1 MGSIDAYKRQL
12 LDSNSSTSS
21 QYTLV
26 KRVAYH
32 LSSRLPSNI
41 AIEDLVQAGMEGL
54 LQAQKVFD
62 ASRGINF
69 ELFAKTRIRGAMLD
83 EVRRISFSTRNVIST
98 KRKQDEII
106 RDLTQKL
113 GRQPKNIEV
122 ASELG
127 ISIEEYESDRL
138 LAGSAEFVSTDD
150 SPEAFEE
157 IDENRGGPEAE
168 LEQSEDIEALASAIE
183 KLPERSQQILALY
196 YQEEMN
202 LKEIGEILN
211 VSESRISQILSETAG
226 KLRKL
231 MSA

>member
-1 MGSIDAYKRQL
+1 MASIDAYKRQL

-21 QYTLV
+21 QYSLV

-62 ASRGINF
+62 ASRGVNF

-98 KRKQDEII
+98 KQKQDKVI

-113 GRQPKNIEV
+113 GRQPKNTEV

-127 ISIEEYESDRL
+127 ISIKEYDSDRL
-138 LAGSAEFVSTDD
+138 LAGSAEFISTDE

-168 LEQSEDIEALASAIE
+168 LEQAEDIEALVSAIE

-202 LKEIGEILN
+202 LKEIGEILS

-231 MSA
+231 MPA

>member
-1 MGSIDAYKRQL
+1 MASIDAYKRQL

-21 QYTLV
+21 QYSLV

-98 KRKQDEII
+98 KRKQDDII

-122 ASELG
+122 AASWASLLRNTRAIG
-127 ISIEEYESDRL
+127 CSRAAQSSLARMNLQKLLKKLMKTEEAPKRNWSKRKILPQL
-138 LAGSAEFVSTDD
+138 L
-150 SPEAFEE
+150 
-157 IDENRGGPEAE
+157 
-168 LEQSEDIEALASAIE
+168 ALASAKEIE
-183 KLPERSQQILALY
+183 KLPER
-196 YQEEMN
+196 
-202 LKEIGEILN
+202 
-211 VSESRISQILSETAG
+211 
-226 KLRKL
+226 
-231 MSA
+231 

>member
-1 MGSIDAYKRQL
+1 MASIDAYKRQL

-21 QYTLV
+21 QYSLV

-62 ASRGINF
+62 TSRGINF

-98 KRKQDEII
+98 KRKQDDVI

-202 LKEIGEILN
+202 LKEIGEILS

>member
-1 MGSIDAYKRQL
+1 MASIDAYKRQL

-21 QYTLV
+21 QYSLV

-106 RDLTQKL
+106 RDLTQRL

-138 LAGSAEFVSTDD
+138 LAGSAEFVSTDE
-150 SPEAFEE
+150 SPDAFEE
-157 IDENRGGPEAE
+157 IDESRGSPEAE
-168 LEQSEDIEALASAIE
+168 LEQAEDIEALASAIE

-202 LKEIGEILN
+202 LKEIGEILS

>member
-1 MGSIDAYKRQL
+1 MASIDAYKRQL

-62 ASRGINF
+62 ASRGVNF

-83 EVRRISFSTRNVIST
+83 EVRRISFSTRSVIST
-98 KRKQDEII
+98 KQKQDKVI

-113 GRQPKNIEV
+113 GRQPKNTEV
-122 ASELG
+122 ASQLG
-127 ISIEEYESDRL
+127 ISIKEYESDRL
-138 LAGSAEFVSTDD
+138 LAGSAELISTDE
-150 SPEAFEE
+150 SSEAFEE

-168 LEQSEDIEALASAIE
+168 LEQAEDLEALASAIE

-202 LKEIGEILN
+202 LKEIGEILS

-231 MSA
+231 MPA

>member
-1 MGSIDAYKRQL
+1 MASIDAYKRQL

-21 QYTLV
+21 QYSLV

-41 AIEDLVQAGMEGL
+41 AIEDLIQAGMEGL

-98 KRKQDEII
+98 KRKQEDII

-113 GRQPKNIEV
+113 GRQPKNMEV

-157 IDENRGGPEAE
+157 IDENRGGPESE
-168 LEQSEDIEALASAIE
+168 LEQTEDIEALASAIK

-202 LKEIGEILN
+202 LKEIGEILS

-231 MSA
+231 MPS

>member
-1 MGSIDAYKRQL
+1 MASIDAYKRQL

-98 KRKQDEII
+98 KRKQDEIV
-106 RDLTQKL
+106 RELTQKL
-113 GRQPKNIEV
+113 GRQPKNTEV
-122 ASELG
+122 ASELR
-127 ISIEEYESDRL
+127 ISIEEYESNRL
-138 LAGSAEFVSTDD
+138 LAGSAEFVSTDE

-168 LEQSEDIEALASAIE
+168 LEQAQDIEALASAIE

-202 LKEIGEILN
+202 LKEIGEILS

-226 KLRKL
+226 KLRRL

>member
-12 LDSNSSTSS
+12 LDFNSSTSS
-21 QYTLV
+21 QYSLV

-106 RDLTQKL
+106 RDLTQRL

-122 ASELG
+122 AGELG

-138 LAGSAEFVSTDD
+138 LAGSAEFVSTDE
-150 SPEAFEE
+150 SPDAFEE
-157 IDENRGGPEAE
+157 IDESRGSPEAE
-168 LEQSEDIEALASAIE
+168 LEQAEDIGALASAIE

-202 LKEIGEILN
+202 LKEIGEILS

>member
-1 MGSIDAYKRQL
+1 MASIDAYKRQL
-12 LDSNSSTSS
+12 LDFNSSTSS
-21 QYTLV
+21 QYSLV

-69 ELFAKTRIRGAMLD
+69 ELFAKTRIRGAMLY

-98 KRKQDEII
+98 KRKLEEII
-106 RDLTQKL
+106 RDLTQRL

-122 ASELG
+122 AAELG

-138 LAGSAEFVSTDD
+138 LAGSAEFVSTDE
-150 SPEAFEE
+150 SPDAFEE
-157 IDENRGGPEAE
+157 IDESRGSPEAE
-168 LEQSEDIEALASAIE
+168 LEQAEDIGALASAIE

-202 LKEIGEILN
+202 LKEIGEILS

>member
-1 MGSIDAYKRQL
+1 MASIDAYKRQL

-21 QYTLV
+21 QYSLV

-62 ASRGINF
+62 TSRGINF

-98 KRKQDEII
+98 KRKQDDVI

>member
-1 MGSIDAYKRQL
+1 MASIDAYKRQL
-12 LDSNSSTSS
+12 LDSDSSTSS
-21 QYTLV
+21 KYSLV

-62 ASRGINF
+62 TSRGINF

-98 KRKQDEII
+98 KRKQDEIM
-106 RDLTQKL
+106 RELTQKL
-113 GRQPKNIEV
+113 GRQPKSTEV
-122 ASELG
+122 AIELG

-138 LAGSAEFVSTDD
+138 LAGSAELVSTDE

-157 IDENRGGPEAE
+157 IDENRGSPEAE
-168 LEQSEDIEALASAIE
+168 LERTEEIEALALAIE
-183 KLPERSQQILALY
+183 KLPERSQQVLALY

-202 LKEIGEILN
+202 LKEIGEILS
-211 VSESRISQILSETAG
+211 VSESRVSQILSETAS

-231 MSA
+231 MAA

>member
-1 MGSIDAYKRQL
+1 MASIDAYKRQL
-12 LDSNSSTSS
+12 LDSDSSTSS
-21 QYTLV
+21 QYSLV

-54 LQAQKVFD
+54 LQAQKAFD

-113 GRQPKNIEV
+113 GRQPKNTEV
-122 ASELG
+122 AGELG

-138 LAGSAEFVSTDD
+138 LAGSAEFISTDE

-157 IDENRGGPEAE
+157 IDQNQGGPEAE
-168 LEQSEDIEALASAIE
+168 LEQSEDIEALASAIN

-202 LKEIGEILN
+202 LKEIGEILS

>member
-1 MGSIDAYKRQL
+1 MASIDAYKRQL

-54 LQAQKVFD
+54 LQAQRVFD

-98 KRKQDEII
+98 KRKQDEIV
-106 RDLTQKL
+106 RELTQKL
-113 GRQPKNIEV
+113 GRQPKNTEV

-127 ISIEEYESDRL
+127 ISIEEYESNRL
-138 LAGSAEFVSTDD
+138 LAGSAEFVSTDE

-168 LEQSEDIEALASAIE
+168 LEQAQDIEALASAIE

-202 LKEIGEILN
+202 LKEIGEILS

-226 KLRKL
+226 KLRRL

>member
-1 MGSIDAYKRQL
+1 MASIDAYKRQL

-21 QYTLV
+21 QYSLV

-32 LSSRLPSNI
+32 LSSRLPNNI

-83 EVRRISFSTRNVIST
+83 EVRRISFSTRNVVST

-106 RDLTQKL
+106 RDLTQRL

-122 ASELG
+122 AGELG

-138 LAGSAEFVSTDD
+138 LAGSAEFVSTDE
-150 SPEAFEE
+150 SPDAFEE
-157 IDENRGGPEAE
+157 IDESRGSPEAQ
-168 LEQSEDIEALASAIE
+168 LEQAEDIGALASAIE

-202 LKEIGEILN
+202 LKEIGEILS

>member
-1 MGSIDAYKRQL
+1 MASIDAYKRQL

-21 QYTLV
+21 QYSLV

-54 LQAQKVFD
+54 LQARKVFD
-62 ASRGINF
+62 TSRGVNF

-113 GRQPKNIEV
+113 GRQPKNIEI
-122 ASELG
+122 ASEMG

-157 IDENRGGPEAE
+157 IDENRGGPESE
-168 LEQSEDIEALASAIE
+168 LEQTEDIEALASAIK

-202 LKEIGEILN
+202 LKEIGEILS

-231 MSA
+231 MPS

>member
-1 MGSIDAYKRQL
+1 MASIDAYKRQL

-21 QYTLV
+21 QYSLV

-106 RDLTQKL
+106 RDLTQRL

-122 ASELG
+122 AGELG

-138 LAGSAEFVSTDD
+138 LAGSAEFVSTDE
-150 SPEAFEE
+150 SPDAFEE
-157 IDENRGGPEAE
+157 IDESRGSPEAE
-168 LEQSEDIEALASAIE
+168 LEQAEDIGALASAIE

-202 LKEIGEILN
+202 LKEIGEILS

-231 MSA
+231 MTA

>member
-1 MGSIDAYKRQL
+1 MASIDAYKRQL

-21 QYTLV
+21 QYSLV

-138 LAGSAEFVSTDD
+138 LAGSAEFVSTDE

-168 LEQSEDIEALASAIE
+168 LEQAEDIEALASAIE

-202 LKEIGEILN
+202 LKEIGEILS

>member
-1 MGSIDAYKRQL
+1 MASIDAYKRQL

-21 QYTLV
+21 QYSLV

-122 ASELG
+122 ARELG
-127 ISIEEYESDRL
+127 VSIEEYESDRL

-157 IDENRGGPEAE
+157 IDENRAGPEAE
-168 LEQSEDIEALASAIE
+168 LEQADEIEALASAIE

-202 LKEIGEILN
+202 LKEIGEILS

>member
-1 MGSIDAYKRQL
+1 MASIDAYKRQL

-21 QYTLV
+21 QYSLV

-62 ASRGINF
+62 TSRGINF
-69 ELFAKTRIRGAMLD
+69 ELFAKARIRGAMLD

-98 KRKQDEII
+98 KRKQDDVI

>member
-1 MGSIDAYKRQL
+1 MASIDAYKRQL

-98 KRKQDEII
+98 KRKQDEIV

-113 GRQPKNIEV
+113 GRQPKNTEV

-127 ISIEEYESDRL
+127 ISIEEYESNRL
-138 LAGSAEFVSTDD
+138 LAGSAEFISTDE

-168 LEQSEDIEALASAIE
+168 LEQAEDIEALASAIE

-202 LKEIGEILN
+202 LKEIGEILS

>member
-1 MGSIDAYKRQL
+1 MASIDAYKRQL

-21 QYTLV
+21 QYSLV

-62 ASRGINF
+62 ASRGVNF

-98 KRKQDEII
+98 KQKQDKVI

-113 GRQPKNIEV
+113 GRQPKNTEV
-122 ASELG
+122 ASQLG
-127 ISIEEYESDRL
+127 ISIKEYESDRL
-138 LAGSAEFVSTDD
+138 LAGSAEFISTDE

-168 LEQSEDIEALASAIE
+168 LEQAEDLEALASAIE

-202 LKEIGEILN
+202 LKEIGEILS

-231 MSA
+231 MPA

>member
-1 MGSIDAYKRQL
+1 MASIDAYKRQL
-12 LDSNSSTSS
+12 LESNSSTSS

-32 LSSRLPSNI
+32 LSSRLPRNI
-41 AIEDLVQAGMEGL
+41 AIEDLVQSGMEGL

-113 GRQPKNIEV
+113 GRQPKSIEV

-138 LAGSAEFVSTDD
+138 LAGSAEFVSSDE

-157 IDENRGGPEAE
+157 IDESQGGPEAE
-168 LEQSEDIEALASAIE
+168 LEQVEDIEALASAIE

-202 LKEIGEILN
+202 LKEIGEILS
-211 VSESRISQILSETAG
+211 VSESRISQILSETAS

-231 MSA
+231 MQA

>member
-1 MGSIDAYKRQL
+1 MASIDAYKRQL

-21 QYTLV
+21 QYSLV

-113 GRQPKNIEV
+113 GRQPKNTEV
-122 ASELG
+122 ARELG
-127 ISIEEYESDRL
+127 VSIEEYDSDRL
-138 LAGSAEFVSTDD
+138 LAGSAEFVSTDE

-168 LEQSEDIEALASAIE
+168 LEQAEDIEALASAIE

-202 LKEIGEILN
+202 LKEIGEILS

-231 MSA
+231 MST

>member
-1 MGSIDAYKRQL
+1 MASIDAYKRQL
-12 LDSNSSTSS
+12 LDFNSSTSS
-21 QYTLV
+21 QYSLV

-106 RDLTQKL
+106 RDLTQRL

-122 ASELG
+122 AGELG

-138 LAGSAEFVSTDD
+138 LAGSAEFVSTDE
-150 SPEAFEE
+150 SPDAFEE
-157 IDENRGGPEAE
+157 IDESRGSPEAE
-168 LEQSEDIEALASAIE
+168 LEQAEDIGALASAIE

-202 LKEIGEILN
+202 LKEIGEILS

>member
-1 MGSIDAYKRQL
+1 MASIDAYKRQL

-21 QYTLV
+21 QYSLV

-62 ASRGINF
+62 ASRGVNF

-122 ASELG
+122 AKELD

-138 LAGSAEFVSTDD
+138 LAGSADFVSTDE

-168 LEQSEDIEALASAIE
+168 LEQAEDIEALASAIE
-183 KLPERSQQILALY
+183 KLPERSQQVLALY

-202 LKEIGEILN
+202 LKEIGEILS

>member
-1 MGSIDAYKRQL
+1 MSSIDAYKRQL

-21 QYTLV
+21 QYSLV

-106 RDLTQKL
+106 RDLTQRL

-122 ASELG
+122 AGELG
-127 ISIEEYESDRL
+127 ISIEEYENNRL
-138 LAGSAEFVSTDD
+138 LAGSAEFVSTDE
-150 SPEAFEE
+150 SPDAFEE
-157 IDENRGGPEAE
+157 IDERRGSPEAE
-168 LEQSEDIEALASAIE
+168 LEQAEDIGALASAIK

-202 LKEIGEILN
+202 LKEIGEILS

>member
-1 MGSIDAYKRQL
+1 MASIDAYKRQL
-12 LDSNSSTSS
+12 LDSDSSTSS
-21 QYTLV
+21 QYSLV

-62 ASRGINF
+62 TSRGINF

-113 GRQPKNIEV
+113 GRQPKNTEV
-122 ASELG
+122 ANELG
-127 ISIEEYESDRL
+127 ISIEEYESNRL
-138 LAGSAEFVSTDD
+138 LAGSAEFVSTDE

-168 LEQSEDIEALASAIE
+168 LEQAEDIKALTSAIE

-202 LKEIGEILN
+202 LREIGEILS

-231 MSA
+231 MVA

>member
-1 MGSIDAYKRQL
+1 MASIDAYKRQL
-12 LDSNSSTSS
+12 LDSKSSTTS
-21 QYTLV
+21 QYSLV

-41 AIEDLVQAGMEGL
+41 AIEDLVQAGLEGL

-122 ASELG
+122 AKELD
-127 ISIEEYESDRL
+127 ISIEEYESNRL
-138 LAGSAEFVSTDD
+138 LAGSADFVSTDE

-168 LEQSEDIEALASAIE
+168 LEQAEDIEALASAIE

-202 LKEIGEILN
+202 LKEIGEILS

>member
-1 MGSIDAYKRQL
+1 MASIDAYKRQL

-98 KRKQDEII
+98 KRKQDEIV
-106 RDLTQKL
+106 RELTQKL
-113 GRQPKNIEV
+113 ARQPKNTEV

-127 ISIEEYESDRL
+127 ISIEEYESNRL
-138 LAGSAEFVSTDD
+138 LAGSAEFVSTDE

-168 LEQSEDIEALASAIE
+168 LEQAQDIEALASAIE

-202 LKEIGEILN
+202 LKEIGEILS

-226 KLRKL
+226 KLRRL

>member
-1 MGSIDAYKRQL
+1 MASIDAYKRQL

-21 QYTLV
+21 QYSLV

-62 ASRGINF
+62 TSRGVNF

-98 KRKQDEII
+98 KRKQDDIV

-168 LEQSEDIEALASAIE
+168 LEQAEDIEALASAIE

-202 LKEIGEILN
+202 LKEIGEILS

>member
-1 MGSIDAYKRQL
+1 MASIDAYKRQL
-12 LDSNSSTSS
+12 LDTDSSISS
-21 QYTLV
+21 QYSLV

-98 KRKQDEII
+98 KRKQDEIV

-113 GRQPKNIEV
+113 GRQPKNTEV

-127 ISIEEYESDRL
+127 ISIEEYESNRL
-138 LAGSAEFVSTDD
+138 LAGSAEFVSTDE

-168 LEQSEDIEALASAIE
+168 LEQAQDIGALALAIE

-202 LKEIGEILN
+202 LKEIGEILS

>member
-1 MGSIDAYKRQL
+1 MASIDAYKRQL

-21 QYTLV
+21 QYSLV

-41 AIEDLVQAGMEGL
+41 AIEDLIQAGMEGL

-98 KRKQDEII
+98 KRKQEDII

-157 IDENRGGPEAE
+157 IDENRGGPESE
-168 LEQSEDIEALASAIE
+168 LEQTEDIEALASAIK

-202 LKEIGEILN
+202 LKEIGEILS

-231 MSA
+231 MPS

>member
-1 MGSIDAYKRQL
+1 MASIDAYKRQL
-12 LDSNSSTSS
+12 LESNSSTSS
-21 QYTLV
+21 QYSLV

-41 AIEDLVQAGMEGL
+41 AIEDLVQSGMEGL
-54 LQAQKVFD
+54 LQAKKVFD

-98 KRKQDEII
+98 KRKQDEIV

-138 LAGSAEFVSTDD
+138 LAGSAEFFSTDE
-150 SPEAFEE
+150 SPETFEE
-157 IDENRGGPEAE
+157 IDESRVSPEVE
-168 LEQSEDIEALASAIE
+168 LEQAEDIEALASAIE

-202 LKEIGEILN
+202 LKEIGEILS
-211 VSESRISQILSETAG
+211 VSESRISQILSETAT

-231 MSA
+231 MSS

>member
-12 LDSNSSTSS
+12 LDFNSSTSS
-21 QYTLV
+21 QYSLV

-106 RDLTQKL
+106 RDLTQRL

-122 ASELG
+122 AGELG

-138 LAGSAEFVSTDD
+138 LAGSAEFVSTDE
-150 SPEAFEE
+150 SPDAFEE
-157 IDENRGGPEAE
+157 IDESRGSPEAQ
-168 LEQSEDIEALASAIE
+168 LEQAEDIGALASAIE

-202 LKEIGEILN
+202 LKEIGEILS

>member
-21 QYTLV
+21 QYSLV

-54 LQAQKVFD
+54 LQAQKGFD

-106 RDLTQKL
+106 RDLTQRL

-122 ASELG
+122 AGELG

-138 LAGSAEFVSTDD
+138 LAGSAEFVSTDE
-150 SPEAFEE
+150 SPDAFEE
-157 IDENRGGPEAE
+157 IDESRRGPESE
-168 LEQSEDIEALASAIE
+168 LEQAEDIEALASAIE

-202 LKEIGEILN
+202 LKEIGEILS

-231 MSA
+231 MTA